1 LQAEIKESVLFAV
14 VLLLD
19 KIPAQEKLLCP
30 LVEILVPTF
39 KNNESAKII
48 FTEAHL
54 KNLLG
59 LCKRAGITNYSDCSD
74 LLRFNVTGDDRKD
87 IDKLGKLVMEFLHL
101 WLE

>member
-1 LQAEIKESVLFAV
+1 MDIKESVLFSA

-19 KIPAQEKLLCP
+19 KIPAQEKLLCS

-39 KNNESAKII
+39 KDNVTSKII
-48 FTEAHL
+48 FTEGHL

-59 LCKRAGITNYSDCSD
+59 LCKRAGITNYSDCTD
-74 LLRFNVTGDDRKD
+74 FLFFNVAGNGRKD
-87 IDKLGKLVMEFLHL
+87 VDKLGKLLMQFLHI